1 MPITDIL
8 SQLRE
13 RISGFAASRIS
24 RDAAEDL
31 AQDVLL
37 VLHEKYPNV
46 DRLEEMLPL
55 SLKIARFKIMS
66 WRNKTYR
73 RGEHNQVQ
81 IDGLPIAD
89 PGENP
94 ASRAE
99 RRERMERLKKALASM
114 GERCRELFRLKLEG
128 HGFPEI
134 QRRMEA
140 ASINTVYTWDLR
152 CRKDLLSRL
161 GGSWEGK

>member
-1 MPITDIL
+1 M
-8 SQLRE
+8 
-13 RISGFAASRIS
+13 
-24 RDAAEDL
+24 

-37 VLHEKYPNV
+37 VLHEKYPQV
-46 DRLEEMLPL
+46 ERMEELLPL
-55 SLKIARFKIMS
+55 SLQIARFKIMS

-73 RGEHNQVQ
+73 RGEHNHAQV
-81 IDGLPIAD
+81 DDLPIAD

-94 ASRAE
+94 AARAE
-99 RRERMERLKKALASM
+99 RRERLERLKTAMAAM

-128 HGFPEI
+128 HAFPEI
-134 QRRMEA
+134 QKRMKA

-152 CRKDLLSRL
+152 CRKDLMARL